1 MRRRR
6 VSSWGKRLLSVRPA
20 RSYKLRLTACQP
32 VDPLLQ
38 PLLAP
43 LTSLRGV
50 GPALA
55 DKIARVAGGG
65 RVLDL
70 LFHMPDGYLDR
81 SNMPKLA
88 QAETG
93 TVATLQVEVV
103 GIEEGVA
110 PRPWRVII
118 RDSSGFGEGAFFGR
132 RPPPIFQKGARL
144 AISGKIDVFSGRV
157 QLRNPDR
164 VAPLDRV
171 SELAGLEPVWPLT
184 AGLFPGQLRLA
195 MVRALQ

>member
-103 GIEEGVA
+103 GIEEA
-110 PRPWRVII
+110 APPRPWKVVPRSRWGLGGVPY
-118 RDSSGFGEGAFFGR
+118 FAP
-132 RPPPIFQKGARL
+132 RPPPIFQKGAKL
-144 AISGKIDVFSGRV
+144 AISGKI
-157 QLRNPDR
+157 
-164 VAPLDRV
+164 
-171 SELAGLEPVWPLT
+171 
-184 AGLFPGQLRLA
+184 
-195 MVRALQ
+195 

>member
-20 RSYKLRLTACQP
+20 RSYKLWLTACQP

-55 DKIARVAGGG
+55 EKIARAAGGG

-81 SNMPKLA
+81 SNMPLLA
-88 QAETG
+88 DAQVG
-93 TVATLQVEVV
+93 TLATLLGEV
-103 GIEEGVA
+103 GGTEDGA
-110 PRPWRVII
+110 PPRPWRVIV
-118 RDSSGFGEGAFFGR
+118 RDRSGCGEVAYFGH
-132 RPPPIFQKGARL
+132 RPPPVFQKGA
-144 AISGKIDVFSGRV
+144 
-157 QLRNPDR
+157 
-164 VAPLDRV
+164 
-171 SELAGLEPVWPLT
+171 
-184 AGLFPGQLRLA
+184 
-195 MVRALQ
+195 M